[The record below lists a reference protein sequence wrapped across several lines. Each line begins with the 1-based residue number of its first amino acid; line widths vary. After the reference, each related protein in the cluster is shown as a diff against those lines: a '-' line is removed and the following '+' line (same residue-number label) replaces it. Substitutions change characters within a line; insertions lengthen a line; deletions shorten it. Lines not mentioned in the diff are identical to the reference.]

1 MRIFLR
7 VYDVSSLC
15 SARKGGCYGGKG
27 KKGKKGKRRKKERG
41 RGKGWSGVGKDGICK
56 DCLRVFT
63 SFREAFC
70 LAQGYGFA
78 FLLSLLFLSQWLT
91 VLAISQVGPR
101 EDKLP
106 KGRRPEQALRKWTS
120 LETTTMG
127 PGLPSCTPGYGFPKP
142 GETLGYQGLG
152 HC

>member
-1 MRIFLR
+1 M
-7 VYDVSSLC
+7 
-15 SARKGGCYGGKG
+15 
-27 KKGKKGKRRKKERG
+27 
-41 RGKGWSGVGKDGICK
+41 GKDGICK
-56 DCLRVFT
+56 DFLCVFT

-70 LAQGYGFA
+70 YRAGLAQSYRFA
-78 FLLSLLFLSQWLT
+78 FLLSLLVLSQWLT

-106 KGRRPEQALRKWTS
+106 KGRRPEQALQKWTL
-120 LETTTMG
+120 LEATIMG
-127 PGLPSCTPGYGFPKP
+127 PELPSCTPGYGFPKP